1 MNKVLPRLFTFFV
14 GVPLFIGLVFF
25 DVLHHLPLH
34 VVIVLFSTLAAN
46 EMNNLLSTKFKTQPK
61 VLVIPMTMLT
71 TLSAALS
78 AILFSNSP
86 ESQTVSNALM
96 NYVFMGTIMV
106 CLSYEVFYLK
116 TFEDSNSRIVTSAF
130 TILYCGFFTAFISRM
145 TAIEHSQMILAVYLG
160 MVFFCDSLAW
170 FFGNLFGKN
179 NKGFVKA
186 SPNKSIAGFCGGF
199 FGSVLIGV
207 IAHLYWLEDSIF
219 GEDSA
224 SGIVKVV
231 ALGLLTAFAA
241 IVGDL
246 VESVFKRSAGIKDSG
261 HLIPGRGG
269 MLDSLDS
276 IVFAAP
282 VYYLAYTLLF

>member
-34 VVIVLFSTLAAN
+34 VVIVLFSTLVAN

-61 VLVIPMTMLT
+61 MLVIPMTMLT

-106 CLSYEVFYLK
+106 CLSYEVFSLK

-207 IAHLYWLEDSIF
+207 IAHFYWLDDSIF

-224 SGIVKVV
+224 AGIVKVV

>member
-106 CLSYEVFYLK
+106 CLSYEVFSLK

-179 NKGFVKA
+179 NNGFVKA

-207 IAHLYWLEDSIF
+207 ISHFYWLEDSIF

>member
-34 VVIVLFSTLAAN
+34 IVIVLFSTIAAN
-46 EMNNLLSTKFKTQPK
+46 EMNNLLSAKFKTQPK
-61 VLVIPMTMLT
+61 ALVIPMTTLT
-71 TLSAALS
+71 SLSAALS
-78 AILFSNSP
+78 AIFFYSP
-86 ESQTVSNALM
+86 DNFVVSNALM

-106 CLSYEVFYLK
+106 CLAYEVFLLK

-145 TAIEHSQMILAVYLG
+145 TTIEHSQMILAVYLG

-207 IAHLYWLEDSIF
+207 IAHFFWLEDAIF
-219 GEDSA
+219 GADTS
-224 SGIVKVV
+224 SGLVKVV
-231 ALGLLTAFAA
+231 LLGLLTAFAA

>member
-34 VVIVLFSTLAAN
+34 VVIVLFSAIAAN

-61 VLVIPMTMLT
+61 ALVIPMTTLT
-71 TLSAALS
+71 SLSAALS
-78 AILFSNSP
+78 AIFFYSP
-86 ESQTVSNALM
+86 DNFVVSNALT

-106 CLSYEVFYLK
+106 CLAYEVFLLK

-130 TILYCGFFTAFISRM
+130 TIIYCGFFTAFISRM
-145 TAIEHSQMILAVYLG
+145 TAIKHSQMILAVYLG

-199 FGSVLIGV
+199 FGSILIGV
-207 IAHLYWLEDSIF
+207 IAHFYWIEDAIF
-219 GEDSA
+219 GENSTN
-224 SGIVKVV
+224 GICKV
-231 ALGLLTAFAA
+231 ALLGFFTAFAA